1 MEPTNPRGP
10 LLARA
15 NAGPSCREGGI
26 ARLKRLACDVWIL
39 IQGYWTSEERWSA
52 RVLLA
57 SIIGLNLGL
66 VGVSLLQNLANGA
79 LFTALQQQ
87 NAPGFYRAFVIV
99 ILLILLYLA
108 VAVLRAYLDQVLQLR
123 WRRWLTD
130 QYVTRWLAD
139 RAFYRMRFSGRV
151 DNPDQR
157 ISEDVRLFIERS
169 GSLGLGFLSSIG
181 TLASFAALL
190 WYLSGSITLPIG
202 GFAITIPGYMLW
214 VALLYAG
221 LGSVVAHLIG
231 RPLISLNNRQQAVEA
246 DFRSSLL
253 YLREEAEGI
262 AFHSGETH
270 ERSAALVRFRTLYD
284 NFKRIILRSNI
295 IWVFQLLF
303 SQFTSFLALLIA
315 SPGYFSGA
323 ILLGVLIQTAHAF
336 ERVNEAPS
344 WFIGSYTVFAQW
356 RATVDRLT
364 EFAAEINRQAE
375 VALFGTCTET
385 ALQDTIEL
393 CDVSVF
399 LPDGEPLLSTI
410 SLSFKPREAVLLRGT
425 SGSGKSML
433 VRVLAGLWP
442 FAIGRIHLPA
452 GAKTLFVPQRP
463 YMPIGTLREA
473 LWFPAPPASDREAEA
488 CAALASV
495 GMSTLSQRLDEVS
508 HWTQTLSLGEQ
519 QRLAFARAL
528 LIKPD
533 WLFLDEATSAIDEEE
548 EAALY
553 RIIAHALRST
563 TVISI
568 GHRASLEAYHQRV
581 ITLDGTVGR
590 PGRLIESG
598 QSSILCAHGH
608 EIATGVG
615 GIAVIPS
622 YETAQRD
629 RLREKV
635 GISRESR
642 QIWIRFAFFFPR
654 QNK

>member
-1 MEPTNPRGP
+1 M
-10 LLARA
+10 
-15 NAGPSCREGGI
+15 

-315 SPGYFSGA
+315 SPRFFSGA

-336 ERVNEAPS
+336 ERVNEALS

-385 ALQDTIEL
+385 ALQDTIDL

-581 ITLDGTVGR
+581 ITLDGTIGR

>member
-1 MEPTNPRGP
+1 M
-10 LLARA
+10 
-15 NAGPSCREGGI
+15 

-87 NAPGFYRAFVIV
+87 NAPGFYRALVIV

-246 DFRSSLL
+246 DFRFSLL

-323 ILLGVLIQTAHAF
+323 IPLGVLIQTAHAF
-336 ERVNEAPS
+336 ERVNEALS
-344 WFIGSYTVFAQW
+344 WFLGSYTVFAQW

-385 ALQDTIEL
+385 AVQDTIDL

-410 SLSFKPREAVLLRGT
+410 SLSFKPREAVLLKGT

-473 LWFPAPPASDREAEA
+473 LFFPAPPASDREAEA

-581 ITLDGTVGR
+581 ITLDGTIGR